1 MQKEQKCAPVL
12 IPTLCRHTHLKRCLE
27 SLKSNSLAKDT
38 PLYIAL
44 DYPFEESHR
53 EGYHAINEF
62 LAGLNGF
69 ASITIIRRSEN
80 YGAVK
85 NTDEARKILFEK
97 YDRFILSE
105 DDNEFAPNFLEYINE
120 GLDRFEDKKE
130 VFAVCGYNYPASM
143 PRDYTVNHFYTG
155 MFSAWGYGMW
165 RDRFDQLQMNYSI
178 DYVKSILNNFKNIRK
193 LNSHAE
199 MLLLHS
205 LNMIRRN
212 HLTGDTVICLKLITE
227 NLYCVFPAVSK
238 VRNHG
243 YDGSGVH
250 CGIDEGYNTQ
260 AIDDKKTFK
269 YDETDIRENKN
280 INLLIKHAVALPFR
294 VKIKSF
300 LLYLFYRINLI
311 KLLKYL

>member
-12 IPTLCRHTHLKRCLE
+12 IPTLCRYTHLKRCLE

-38 PLYIAL
+38 PVYIAL

-53 EGYHAINEF
+53 EGYHAISEF

-85 NTDEARKILFEK
+85 NTDEARNMIFEK
-97 YDRFILSE
+97 YDRIIVSE
-105 DDNEFAPNFLEYINE
+105 DDNEFAPNFLEYVNE

-130 VFAVCGYNYPASM
+130 VFAVCGYNYPVNM
-143 PRDYTVNHFYTG
+143 PYDYNVNHFYTRL
-155 MFSAWGYGMW
+155 FSAWGYGIW

-178 DYVKSILNNFKNIRK
+178 DYVKSILNSLKNIRK
-193 LNSHAE
+193 INSYTE
-199 MLLLHS
+199 MIIRHS

-212 HLTGDTVICLKLITE
+212 HLTGDTIVCLKLITE
-227 NLYCVFPAVSK
+227 DLYCVFPVISK

-250 CGIDEGYNTQ
+250 CGIDKIHHTQ
-260 AIDDKKTFK
+260 VIDNKKTFQ
-269 YDETDIRENKN
+269 YDETGIKENKN
-280 INLLIKHAVALPFR
+280 INLVLKHYFAFPF
-294 VKIKSF
+294 VKKIKTF
-300 LLYLFYRINLI
+300 LLYLLYKINL
-311 KLLKYL
+311 LEYL

>member
-12 IPTLCRHTHLKRCLE
+12 IPTLCRYTHLKRCLE

-38 PLYIAL
+38 PVYIAL

-53 EGYHAINEF
+53 EGYHAINGF

-85 NTDEARKILFEK
+85 NTDEARNMIFEK
-97 YDRFILSE
+97 YDRIIVSE
-105 DDNEFAPNFLEYINE
+105 DDNEFAPNFLEYVNE

-130 VFAVCGYNYPASM
+130 VFAVCGYNYPVNM
-143 PRDYTVNHFYTG
+143 PYDYNVNHFYTRL
-155 MFSAWGYGMW
+155 FSAWGYGIW

-212 HLTGDTVICLKLITE
+212 HLTGDTIVCLKLITE
-227 NLYCVFPAVSK
+227 DLYCVFPVISK

-250 CGIDEGYNTQ
+250 CGIDERYNTQ

-269 YDETDIRENKN
+269 YDETGIKENKN
-280 INLLIKHAVALPFR
+280 INLVLKHYFAFPFIK
-294 VKIKSF
+294 KIKTF
-300 LLYLFYRINLI
+300 LLYLLYKINL
-311 KLLKYL
+311 LEYL